1 VTRPRPW
8 PAVAAAAALA
18 CLAGCG
24 TSHRDLVVSAA
35 ASLKAPFERYGHQF
49 QGSTTRFSFAGSDL
63 LAAQIQRG
71 VRPDVFASANLELPD
86 TLHAQGLVDTPVA
99 FASNRLVLAV
109 PAGSAK
115 VRALSDL
122 SRPGVTVA
130 IGAPG
135 VPIGAYTRQVLG
147 RLGARAAP
155 ILAHV
160 RSQEPDVSGIVGK
173 LVAGAVDAGFV
184 YVTDVDA
191 AHGGLR
197 AIELPAALE
206 PRVAY
211 GVAVVRGAKH
221 AAAARRFI
229 AGLASGAGQRDL
241 RAAGFGPPP

>member
-1 VTRPRPW
+1 
-8 PAVAAAAALA
+8 VATAIA

-24 TSHRDLVVSAA
+24 GSHRDLVVSAA
-35 ASLKAPFERYGHQF
+35 ASLKAPFQRYAHQF
-49 QGSTTRFSFAGSDL
+49 QPSTTRLSFAGSDL

-71 VRPDVFASANLELPD
+71 VRPDVFASANLKLPD
-86 TLHAQGLVDTPVA
+86 MLHAQGLVDTPVV

-130 IGAPG
+130 IGAPA

-147 RLGARAAP
+147 RLGAGAAP

-173 LVAGAVDAGFV
+173 LAQGAVDAGFV

-191 AHGGLR
+191 AHGALR

-211 GVAVVRGAKH
+211 GVAVVRGAAH

-229 AGLASGAGQRDL
+229 AGLVSGAGQRDL